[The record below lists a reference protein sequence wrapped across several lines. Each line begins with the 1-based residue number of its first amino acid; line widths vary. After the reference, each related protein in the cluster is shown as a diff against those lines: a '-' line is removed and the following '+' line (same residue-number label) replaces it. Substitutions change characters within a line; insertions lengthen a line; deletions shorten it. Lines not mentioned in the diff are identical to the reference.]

1 MNYKLDWYPN
11 HDQRSRDYPVRT
23 AAAKALPRFK
33 QWAPGPVLDQGR
45 EGQCVAF
52 GWVAEA
58 MSTPVRVDFNKVKAA
73 PVKEPQ
79 RIASYIYKQAQA
91 IDEWPGEDYD
101 GTSVNAGAK
110 IMRNLGLV
118 KEYRWAFGVN
128 DMIPALT
135 KGPVVIGIPW
145 YESMYEAPN
154 GKVVIGGRNVGGH
167 CLLVTGYDTRSGTP
181 VYTWRNS
188 WGNEYGTGGSAQI
201 SHNDLGFLLKQQGEA
216 CVVTK
221 RSYGR

>member
-1 MNYKLDWYPN
+1 MNYTLDWYPA
-11 HDQRSRDYPVRT
+11 HDPRSRDYPVRG
-23 AAAKALPRFK
+23 AARLPQSKR
-33 QWAPGPVLDQGR
+33 WTPGVVLDQGR
-45 EGQCVAF
+45 EGACVGF
-52 GWVAEA
+52 GWTAEA
-58 MSTPVRVDFNKVKAA
+58 LATPVKVNFNKVKAA
-73 PVKEPQ
+73 PVNDPQ
-79 RIASYIYKQAQA
+79 RVASFVYNQAKS

-110 IMRNLGLV
+110 IMRSLGLV
-118 KEYRWAFGVN
+118 KEYRWAFGVD
-128 DMIPALT
+128 DMITALQ

-167 CLLVTGYDTRSGTP
+167 CLLVTGYEIRSGVP

-188 WGNEYGTGGSAQI
+188 WGPEYGTGGSAEI
-201 SHNDLGFLLKQQGEA
+201 NHHDLGFLLRQNGEA
-216 CVVTK
+216 CVTWK